1 MGDGLVLEVGN
12 RIVMVSGA
20 SRGIGRAVV
29 DRLLESG
36 FRVSAGLRDP
46 SRLVESERLMTHCY
60 DAEDAKSPISWVNAT
75 VARWGGV
82 DAMVNAA
89 GINPKVRVSDE
100 GENELDEMWRVN
112 VKGPLRLVRAT
123 LPHLAVCGHGRVVN
137 LGSLAGK
144 RVGSNV
150 GYAMTKFAVVAL
162 THGIRREGRAAGIR
176 ATVVCPGYVATD
188 MTLNDDEIP
197 RHEMSQPGDI
207 ARLVETALMMPN
219 NASVSE
225 MLVHCQFEPML

>member
-1 MGDGLVLEVGN
+1 MLNVDN

-20 SRGIGRAVV
+20 SRGIGRTVV
-29 DRLLESG
+29 DRLLKSG

-46 SRLVESERLMTHCY
+46 GRLTESEKLMTHRY
-60 DAEDAKSPISWVNAT
+60 DAEDAESPISWVKAT
-75 VARWGGV
+75 VKRWGGV
-82 DAMVNAA
+82 DAVVNAA
-89 GINPKVRVSDE
+89 GINPKVLVSGE
-100 GENELDEMWRVN
+100 GEDELDEMWRIN
-112 VKGPLRLVRAT
+112 VKGPLRVIRAA

-137 LGSLAGK
+137 LGSLSGR

-162 THGIRREGRAAGIR
+162 THGLRREGRAAGIR

-197 RHEMSQPGDI
+197 RHEMSQPDDI
-207 ARLVETALMMPN
+207 AHLVETALMLPN

-225 MLVHCQFEPML
+225 LLVHCQFEPML

>member
-1 MGDGLVLEVGN
+1 MLNVDN

-20 SRGIGRAVV
+20 SRGIGRTVV
-29 DRLLESG
+29 DRLMASG

-46 SRLVESERLMTHCY
+46 GRLQQSERLMTHRY
-60 DAEDAKSPISWVNAT
+60 DAGDAESPISWVKAT

-82 DAMVNAA
+82 DAIVNAA

-100 GENELDEMWRVN
+100 GEDELEEMWRIN
-112 VKGPLRLVRAT
+112 VKGPLRMIRAA

-137 LGSLAGK
+137 LGSLSGR

-162 THGIRREGRAAGIR
+162 THGLRREGRAAGIR

-188 MTLNDDEIP
+188 MTINDDEIP

-207 ARLVETALMMPN
+207 ARLVETALMLPN

-225 MLVHCQFEPML
+225 LLVHCQFEPML

>member
-1 MGDGLVLEVGN
+1 MLKVDN

-20 SRGIGRAVV
+20 SRGIGRTVV
-29 DRLLESG
+29 DRLIASG

-46 SRLVESERLMTHCY
+46 SRLKENERLMTHRY
-60 DAEDAKSPISWVNAT
+60 DAEDAESPIAWVKAT

-82 DAMVNAA
+82 DALVNTA
-89 GINPKVRVSDE
+89 GINPKVRVSDD
-100 GENELDEMWRVN
+100 GEDALDEMWRVN

-137 LGSLAGK
+137 LGSLSGK

-150 GYAMTKFAVVAL
+150 GYAMTKHAVVAL

-207 ARLVETALMMPN
+207 AQLVETALMLPN

-225 MLVHCQFEPML
+225 LLVHCQFEPML

>member
-1 MGDGLVLEVGN
+1 MLEVGN

-29 DRLLESG
+29 DRLLASG

-46 SRLVESERLMTHCY
+46 SRLAESERLMTHRY
-60 DAEDAKSPISWVNAT
+60 DAEDARSQISWVGAT

-82 DAMVNAA
+82 DAVVNAA
-89 GINPKVRVSDE
+89 GINPRVRVSDE

-123 LPHLAVCGHGRVVN
+123 LPHLAVCGHGRVIN

-162 THGIRREGRAAGIR
+162 THGIRQEGRAAGIR
-176 ATVVCPGYVATD
+176 ATVICPGYVATD

-197 RHEMSQPGDI
+197 RHEMSQPSDI
-207 ARLVETALMMPN
+207 ARLVETGLMLPN

>member
-1 MGDGLVLEVGN
+1 MLEVGN

-29 DRLLESG
+29 ERLLASG

-46 SRLVESERLMTHCY
+46 SRLPESERLMTHRY
-60 DAEDAKSPISWVNAT
+60 DAEDARSPGSWVNAT

-82 DAMVNAA
+82 DAIVNTA
-89 GINPKVRVSDE
+89 GINPRVRVSDE

-123 LPHLAVCGHGRVVN
+123 LPHLAVCGHGRVIN
-137 LGSLAGK
+137 LGSLSGK

-150 GYAMTKFAVVAL
+150 GYAMTKFAIVAL

-176 ATVVCPGYVATD
+176 ATVICPGYVATD

-197 RHEMSQPGDI
+197 RHEMSQPDDI
-207 ARLVETALMMPN
+207 AGMVETALMLPN

>member
-1 MGDGLVLEVGN
+1 LNVDN

-29 DRLLESG
+29 DRLLASG

-46 SRLVESERLMTHCY
+46 SRLAQTDRLMTHRY
-60 DAEDAKSPISWVNAT
+60 DAEDANSPIAWVNAT

-82 DAMVNAA
+82 DAVINAA
-89 GINPKVRVSDE
+89 GINPRVLVSGE
-100 GENELDEMWRVN
+100 GEDELEEMWRIN
-112 VKGPLRLVRAT
+112 VKGPLRMIRAA

-137 LGSLAGK
+137 LGSLSGR

-162 THGIRREGRAAGIR
+162 THGLRREGRAAGIR

-207 ARLVETALMMPN
+207 ARLVETVLMLPN

-225 MLVHCQFEPML
+225 LLVHCQFEPML

>member
-1 MGDGLVLEVGN
+1 MLEVDN

-29 DRLLESG
+29 ERLLSSG

-46 SRLVESERLMTHCY
+46 SRLAESERLMTHRY
-60 DAEDAKSPISWVNAT
+60 DAEDAKSPLEWANAT

-82 DAMVNAA
+82 DAIVNAA

-100 GENELDEMWRVN
+100 GESELDEMWRVN

-123 LPHLAVCGHGRVVN
+123 LPHLAVCGHGRVIN
-137 LGSLAGK
+137 LGSLSGK

-176 ATVVCPGYVATD
+176 ATVICPGYVATD

-207 ARLVETALMMPN
+207 ARLAETALMLPN

>member
-1 MGDGLVLEVGN
+1 MLEVDN

-29 DRLLESG
+29 DRLLASG

-46 SRLVESERLMTHCY
+46 GRLQQSEGLMTHRY
-60 DAEDAKSPISWVNAT
+60 DAEEAESPISWVNAT

-82 DAMVNAA
+82 DAIVNAA
-89 GINPKVRVSDE
+89 GINPRVLVSGE
-100 GENELDEMWRVN
+100 GEDELEEMWRIN
-112 VKGPLRLVRAT
+112 VKGPLRVIRAA

-137 LGSLAGK
+137 LGSLSGR

-162 THGIRREGRAAGIR
+162 THGLRREGRAAGIR

-207 ARLVETALMMPN
+207 AQLVETVLMLPN

-225 MLVHCQFEPML
+225 LLVHCQFEPML

>member
-1 MGDGLVLEVGN
+1 MLEVDN

-29 DRLLESG
+29 DRLLASG

-46 SRLVESERLMTHCY
+46 GRLQQSERLMTHRY
-60 DAEDAKSPISWVNAT
+60 DAEEAESPISWVNAT

-82 DAMVNAA
+82 DAIVNAA
-89 GINPKVRVSDE
+89 GVNPKVLVSGE
-100 GENELDEMWRVN
+100 GEDELEEMWRIN
-112 VKGPLRLVRAT
+112 VKGPLRVIRAA

-137 LGSLAGK
+137 LGSLSGR

-162 THGIRREGRAAGIR
+162 THGLRREGRAAGIR

-207 ARLVETALMMPN
+207 AQLVETVLMLPN

-225 MLVHCQFEPML
+225 LLVHCQFEPML

>member
-1 MGDGLVLEVGN
+1 MLEVGN

-29 DRLLESG
+29 DRLLSSG
-36 FRVSAGLRDP
+36 FRVSAGLRDA
-46 SRLVESERLMTHCY
+46 SRLAESDRLMTHRY
-60 DAEDAKSPISWVNAT
+60 DAEDAASPIAWVNAT

-82 DAMVNAA
+82 DAIVNAA

-100 GENELDEMWRVN
+100 GEDDLDDMWRVN

-176 ATVVCPGYVATD
+176 ATVICPGYVATD

-207 ARLVETALMMPN
+207 ARLVETALMLPN
-219 NASVSE
+219 NASMSE
-225 MLVHCQFEPML
+225 MLVHCQFEPTL

>member
-1 MGDGLVLEVGN
+1 MLEVDN

-29 DRLLESG
+29 ERLLASG

-46 SRLVESERLMTHCY
+46 SRLAESERLMTHRY
-60 DAEDAKSPISWVNAT
+60 DAEDTKSPLAWANAT

-82 DAMVNAA
+82 DAIVNAA

-100 GENELDEMWRVN
+100 GESELDEMWRVN

-123 LPHLAVCGHGRVVN
+123 LPHLAVCGHGRVIN
-137 LGSLAGK
+137 LGSLSGK

-176 ATVVCPGYVATD
+176 ATVICPGYVATD

-207 ARLVETALMMPN
+207 ARLAETALMLPN

>member
-1 MGDGLVLEVGN
+1 MLEVDN

-29 DRLLESG
+29 DRLLASG

-46 SRLVESERLMTHCY
+46 GRLQQSERLMTHRY
-60 DAEDAKSPISWVNAT
+60 DAEEAESPISWVNAT

-82 DAMVNAA
+82 DAIVNAA
-89 GINPKVRVSDE
+89 GINPRVLVSGE
-100 GENELDEMWRVN
+100 GEDELEEMWRIN
-112 VKGPLRLVRAT
+112 VKGPLRVIRAA

-137 LGSLAGK
+137 LGSLSGR

-162 THGIRREGRAAGIR
+162 THGLRREGRAAGIR

-207 ARLVETALMMPN
+207 AQLVETVLMLPN

-225 MLVHCQFEPML
+225 LLVHCQFEPML

>member
-1 MGDGLVLEVGN
+1 MLDIDD

-20 SRGIGRAVV
+20 SRGIGRTVV
-29 DRLLESG
+29 DRLLASG

-46 SRLVESERLMTHCY
+46 SRLEQGERLMTHRY
-60 DAEDAKSPISWVNAT
+60 DAEDAESPISWVKAT
-75 VARWGGV
+75 VARWGGI
-82 DAMVNAA
+82 DAVVNAA

-100 GENELDEMWRVN
+100 GEDELDEMWRIN
-112 VKGPLRLVRAT
+112 VKGPLRIIRAA

-137 LGSLAGK
+137 LGSLSGR

-162 THGIRREGRAAGIR
+162 THGLRREGRAAGIR

-207 ARLVETALMMPN
+207 AQLVETALMLPN

-225 MLVHCQFEPML
+225 LLVHCQFEPML

>member
-1 MGDGLVLEVGN
+1 MLEVGN

-29 DRLLESG
+29 DRLLSSG

-46 SRLVESERLMTHCY
+46 SRLTESERLMTNRY
-60 DAEDAKSPISWVNAT
+60 DAEDAKSPISWMNAT
-75 VARWGGV
+75 VAQWGGV
-82 DAMVNAA
+82 DAIVNAA

-100 GENELDEMWRVN
+100 GESELDEMWRVN

-123 LPHLAVCGHGRVVN
+123 LPHLAVCGHGRVIN

-176 ATVVCPGYVATD
+176 ATLICPGYVATD

-207 ARLVETALMMPN
+207 ARLVETALMLPN

-225 MLVHCQFEPML
+225 MLVHCQFEPTL

>member
-1 MGDGLVLEVGN
+1 MLDVDN

-29 DRLLESG
+29 DRLMASG

-46 SRLVESERLMTHCY
+46 GRLQQSERLMTHRY
-60 DAEDAKSPISWVNAT
+60 DAEDAESPISWVKAT

-82 DAMVNAA
+82 DAIVNAA

-100 GENELDEMWRVN
+100 GEDDLEDMWQIN
-112 VKGPLRLVRAT
+112 VKGPLRVIRAA

-137 LGSLAGK
+137 LGSLSGR

-162 THGIRREGRAAGIR
+162 THGLRREGRAAGIR

-207 ARLVETALMMPN
+207 AHLVETVLMLPN

-225 MLVHCQFEPML
+225 LLVHCQFEPML

>member
-1 MGDGLVLEVGN
+1 MLNVDN

-29 DRLLESG
+29 DRFLKSG

-46 SRLVESERLMTHCY
+46 SRLQESEKLMTHRY
-60 DAEDAKSPISWVNAT
+60 DAEDAESPISWVKAT

-82 DAMVNAA
+82 DAIVNAA

-100 GENELDEMWRVN
+100 GEDDLEDMWQIN
-112 VKGPLRLVRAT
+112 VKGPLRVIRAA

-137 LGSLAGK
+137 LGSLSGR

-162 THGIRREGRAAGIR
+162 THGLRREGRAAGIR

-197 RHEMSQPGDI
+197 RYEMSQPSDI
-207 ARLVETALMMPN
+207 AHLVETTLMLPN

-225 MLVHCQFEPML
+225 LLVHCQFEPML

>member
-1 MGDGLVLEVGN
+1 MLNVDN

-20 SRGIGRAVV
+20 SRGIGRTVV
-29 DRLLESG
+29 DRLLKSG

-46 SRLVESERLMTHCY
+46 GRLQESENLMTHRY
-60 DAEDAKSPISWVNAT
+60 DAEDAESPVSWVTAT

-82 DAMVNAA
+82 DAVVNAA

-100 GENELDEMWRVN
+100 GEDELDEMWRIN
-112 VKGPLRLVRAT
+112 VKGPLRIIRAA
-123 LPHLAVCGHGRVVN
+123 LPYLAVCGHGRVVN
-137 LGSLAGK
+137 LGSLSGR

-150 GYAMTKFAVVAL
+150 GYAMTKHAVVAL
-162 THGIRREGRAAGIR
+162 THGLRREGRAAGIR

-197 RHEMSQPGDI
+197 RHEMSQPDDI
-207 ARLVETALMMPN
+207 AHLVETALMLPN

-225 MLVHCQFEPML
+225 LLVHCQFEPML